1 MGRESSCSGG
11 KLGLIPGVG
20 RPPGGGHGYPLQYSG
35 LENSHGQRNL
45 VGHGVAELDTTEQQ
59 STAHSTTKSAILSLG
74 KGIRSSNSIS
84 ITFFCSNSDI
94 SFPLTSS
101 FFLTEVLEVQ
111 TCICSIYF
119 TLVYTGW
126 FKIFFESI
134 FFSQNMFA
142 NYLHQDQAWYS
153 LKMHISQ
160 LYSRSE
166 WVSNSGNGIQRLCF
180 KNVMPVNSYAH

>member
-1 MGRESSCSGG
+1 MSRESSCSGG

-45 VGHGVAELDTTEQQ
+45 VGHGVAELDMTEQQ
-59 STAHSTTKSAILSLG
+59 STAHGTTKSAILSLG

-134 FFSQNMFA
+134 FFFSKYVCKLPA
-142 NYLHQDQAWYS
+142 
-153 LKMHISQ
+153 
-160 LYSRSE
+160 SRPSM
-166 WVSNSGNGIQRLCF
+166 VLI
-180 KNVMPVNSYAH
+180 KNAYFTTLF